1 MVFKDYID
9 SLPNVRL
16 DTINKIAEVTCSSKV
31 TVYRWMAGDIEP
43 PMIKKKAIAE
53 YLGMSIEEL
62 FPITKNNRIMK
73 TNLITA
79 SKALQIMKDSSS
91 IDKIMD
97 AIKKSAAEGYGYVIC
112 SVPQSKDLEYLRELG
127 YSIVAEKFRE
137 KEYKISWDVSDN

>member
-1 MVFKDYID
+1 
-9 SLPNVRL
+9 
-16 DTINKIAEVTCSSKV
+16 
-31 TVYRWMAGDIEP
+31 
-43 PMIKKKAIAE
+43 
-53 YLGMSIEEL
+53 
-62 FPITKNNRIMK
+62 MK
-73 TNLITA
+73 TDLITA

-97 AIKKSAAEGYGYVIC
+97 AIKKSAAEGSGYVIC

>member
-16 DTINKIAEVTCSSKV
+16 DT
-31 TVYRWMAGDIEP
+31 
-43 PMIKKKAIAE
+43 
-53 YLGMSIEEL
+53 
-62 FPITKNNRIMK
+62 
-73 TNLITA
+73 
-79 SKALQIMKDSSS
+79 
-91 IDKIMD
+91 
-97 AIKKSAAEGYGYVIC
+97 IKKSAAEGYGYVIC

>member
-1 MVFKDYID
+1 
-9 SLPNVRL
+9 
-16 DTINKIAEVTCSSKV
+16 
-31 TVYRWMAGDIEP
+31 
-43 PMIKKKAIAE
+43 
-53 YLGMSIEEL
+53 
-62 FPITKNNRIMK
+62 MK

-97 AIKKSAAEGYGYVIC
+97 AIKKSAAEGCGYVIC

>member
-1 MVFKDYID
+1 
-9 SLPNVRL
+9 
-16 DTINKIAEVTCSSKV
+16 
-31 TVYRWMAGDIEP
+31 
-43 PMIKKKAIAE
+43 
-53 YLGMSIEEL
+53 
-62 FPITKNNRIMK
+62 MK

-97 AIKKSAAEGYGYVIC
+97 AIKKFAAEGYGYVIC